1 MSTVSFGQDR
11 PHRAGCL
18 WAQTATGPRFRSAPG
33 SLRPHRVRQEQSR
46 RLAVNCSV
54 RSPAQG
60 PQKRPRDKPVSDL
73 SVHLGQLEVR
83 ENAGSG
89 SVSQSQ
95 SQSRRCRL
103 RHELQATLL
112 VQGPRPRRKGPQCTL
127 QAICNN
133 HLLQPARFKCKFQA
147 APLVSGTRIQPRT
160 PRIRPGGG
168 HSGWFFGALAVLS
181 LWPWEAGLDGVDW
194 TNASFQGHSESRTKP
209 AAENRPPGAWRPRP
223 PGELGARGPPLLL

>member
-1 MSTVSFGQDR
+1 MISQ
-11 PHRAGCL
+11 C
-18 WAQTATGPRFRSAPG
+18 QTSVCTSA
-33 SLRPHRVRQEQSR
+33 SWRWEQ
-46 RLAVNCSV
+46 
-54 RSPAQG
+54 
-60 PQKRPRDKPVSDL
+60 
-73 SVHLGQLEVR
+73 
-83 ENAGSG
+83 NAGSG

-147 APLVSGTRIQPRT
+147 APLISGTRIQPRT
-160 PRIRPGGG
+160 PRIHPGGG

-181 LWPWEAGLDGVDW
+181 LWPWEAGLGGVDW

-223 PGELGARGPPLLL
+223 PGELGGRGPPLLL